1 MTQSRNL
8 VILDNF
14 LMNETGKILYVERG
28 GDSRKGVPQGESQ
41 NGTKFSEIAFR
52 LES

>member
-8 VILDNF
+8 VILNNF
-14 LMNETGKILYVERG
+14 LMNVTGKILYVERG
-28 GDSRKGVPQGESQ
+28 GDSRKGAPQGESQ